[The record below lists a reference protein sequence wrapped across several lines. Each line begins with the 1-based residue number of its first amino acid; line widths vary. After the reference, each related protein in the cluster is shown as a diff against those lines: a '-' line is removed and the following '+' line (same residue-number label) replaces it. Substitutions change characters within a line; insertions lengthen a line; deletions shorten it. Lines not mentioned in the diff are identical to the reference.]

1 MSTNTTSDVQLR
13 KQILCEPFSCLTLLD
28 WAPALSASEVFEMFI
43 QFFENVGA
51 KPSIFLGSAGIES
64 KTIGSKKSLLKTL
77 TERNEECF
85 DIVLRRE
92 RDDFRGAWDVSCMY
106 YDANNRFEST
116 KGLSCLQV
124 AVSERL
130 CNFQSDYFKDVV
142 TFLANRARPC
152 YGYAFTATY
161 ATNLET
167 YGPGLA
173 GALPIDNQIEDAYS
187 WSLALGKAMRERV
200 ERPHQL
206 GLQRFVYPENYLSAI
221 HLDKKV
227 EGISLRSWINAA
239 SRRGNLTTLTRD
251 LFVWVVP
258 TDHINDV
265 RISLGEAGL
274 LVGYKQPQSQT
285 SIRSKLS

>member
-1 MSTNTTSDVQLR
+1 MIAKSQSDAQLR
-13 KQILCEPFSCLTLLD
+13 KQIVNEPFSCLTLID
-28 WAPALSASEVFEMFI
+28 WAPALSAAEVFAMFMR
-43 QFFENVGA
+43 FFEHLDA
-51 KPSIFLGSAGIES
+51 SPSIVLGTVGRES
-64 KTIGSKKSLLKTL
+64 KAIGSKSGLIKTL
-77 TERNEECF
+77 AERSEECF

-92 RDDFRGAWDVSCMY
+92 RDDFRGAWDISCMY

-130 CNFQSDYFKDVV
+130 CNFQSAHFKEVIE
-142 TFLANRARPC
+142 FLANRARPC
-152 YGYAFTATY
+152 YGYAFTAPY

-173 GALPIDNQIEDAYS
+173 GTLPIDNQIEDPYA
-187 WSLALGKAMRERV
+187 WSLALAKAMQERT

-221 HLDKKV
+221 HLDRKI
-227 EGISLRSWINAA
+227 EGVSLLDWINAD
-239 SRRGNLTTLTRD
+239 SHRGSVNTLAHD

-258 TDHINDV
+258 NEHLHDV

-274 LVGYKQPQSQT
+274 AVGYMRPQKPVST
-285 SIRSKLS
+285 KVKLP